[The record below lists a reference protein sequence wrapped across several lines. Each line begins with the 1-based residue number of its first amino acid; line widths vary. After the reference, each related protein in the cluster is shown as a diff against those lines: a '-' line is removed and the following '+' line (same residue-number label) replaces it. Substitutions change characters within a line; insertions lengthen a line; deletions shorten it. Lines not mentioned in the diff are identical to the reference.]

1 VESSC
6 EARTAAPSAAH
17 LPSSVVRRIQQ
28 PRPLPLFLRWS
39 PTRERQRQ
47 PPWPRPPPRS
57 PQPMNSLHS
66 YASTSV
72 FSAPAHSRASR
83 ASLRQPPASPV
94 AARGDCR
101 RRPTPVVPPGS
112 ASILLTCRRS
122 NRPSLDRRRPAGL
135 CIAWTRHL
143 SAPLQRPSS
152 ILPHA
157 DRATPNLSRNHTNS
171 GHAPPF
177 PGHASK
183 GLWSEIYMVGDLGL
197 ERLVFSS
204 RERNSCGRYTKPK
217 LGAIKKNNNPNVF

>member
-1 VESSC
+1 VRGENGGSISC
-6 EARTAAPSAAH
+6 PPAEPLYAGFSIPVLSLVAPH
-17 LPSSVVRRIQQ
+17 IQEREW
-28 PRPLPLFLRWS
+28 PCPPLFLRWS

-143 SAPLQRPSS
+143 SASLQRPSS
-152 ILPHA
+152 ALAHA
-157 DRATPNLSRNHTNS
+157 DRATPNFSCSHTNP

-177 PGHASK
+177 PGYASR
-183 GLWSEIYMVGDLGL
+183 GLLVGDLQGW
-197 ERLVFSS
+197 SS
-204 RERNSCGRYTKPK
+204 GPGTACVDTPNRN
-217 LGAIKKNNNPNVF
+217 